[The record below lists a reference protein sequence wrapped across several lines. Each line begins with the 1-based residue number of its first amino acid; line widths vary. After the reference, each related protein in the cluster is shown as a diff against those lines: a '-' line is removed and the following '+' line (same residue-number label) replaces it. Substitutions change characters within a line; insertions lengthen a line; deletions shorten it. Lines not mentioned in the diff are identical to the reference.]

1 MKNDVLIR
9 LRGEKSRTE
18 VAAILGITPQGLG
31 LIERGERLPRKELMI
46 KFAMYYNKTIDELFF
61 AGNET
66 KRIKIS
72 S

>member
-9 LRGEKSRTE
+9 LRGEKSRME

-46 KFAMYYNKTIDELFF
+46 KFALLYNKTIDELFF
-61 AGNET
+61 ASNET
-66 KRIKIS
+66 ERIKILS
-72 S
+72 